1 MQKYVRLVLVVSI
14 CCFIAISL
22 IPTRALKVKQYQSPA
37 AEDNKN
43 TLSIKTHTMSDS
55 IIVELF
61 FPQPT
66 IIDSQNYHSV
76 EMQDLLRFG
85 APGEPVLPFKTIKVL
100 IPQGKE
106 FQRIDVAH
114 GNKKL
119 LEGKFNVE
127 YGKTAIP
134 ISSKTSIADRQ
145 NQEIYSSSDPFPSAL
160 FSQASE
166 QYVRGY
172 RILLLTLHPV
182 QYIPKTGELSYFETM
197 TVTINLKETSK
208 TSPWLRN
215 LPKDRMTVQEIA
227 DNPEAAETYTITT
240 TQLRPLSVNSSESYD
255 YVIITDSTLNS
266 SFQPLIDWKILKGLN
281 ATTVLVEDILSDPDY
296 YGNGLFGDGSQF
308 NDTAA
313 RIRNFIR
320 DAYYNWETEY
330 VLLGGDIGIIP
341 KRGTYGFVA
350 TDPITVDYSIPC
362 DMYYGAL
369 DGSWDNDNDTIFG
382 EGVYSEGSESPQNGT
397 AGEEADFFAEVYI
410 GRAPVTSPVQ
420 VENFVNKTLW
430 YEQASDDSYFRKAVM
445 IGEKLDDET
454 QGANSKDL
462 VSDEIPQYTTTRLY
476 ERDGSYS
483 RSAVID
489 AINSGTHILNHDG
502 HTNPDIMMELTR
514 DDVDTLITNTEY
526 FFGYSIGCHA
536 AAFDGD
542 SVIEHFIYNPHG
554 AFAFVGNSRYGWYSP
569 GTTFGTG
576 DQFDRAFFNVLNN
589 TVRNLGKT
597 LQFSKEGFA
606 GSTSN
611 SVRWTYFE
619 LNLLGDPETELV
631 TEIMAPTAHFQT
643 NPTAERL
650 SPPILLGVVNITGV
664 ARRGTAAGTTFSN
677 FTIEFYRSG
686 QWHSDGISL
695 LNNGHDETTNDMLA
709 IWDTNVVSPGTVDL
723 RLTVKDENGTIGEDR
738 WRVRVEELPAIR
750 VLPKLTETQEGLT
763 FTVSVMITDPV
774 NLFGLDFHMSWN
786 TTLVDYVSHA
796 LYIPV
801 EDYWWGI
808 LYSPVTI
815 TKDNV
820 NQTAG
825 TYWVAAESTSSTPF
839 NKDGTVFDMTFQAI
853 ATGACNLEIYSTNLT
868 EKDGTPITHKI
879 ADGVVEIAP
888 GVHDVA
894 VTGISLVDTVVGEE
908 YQARIRVTV
917 ANEGTYAENFN
928 ITVYANGTLIN
939 TTQIALSPL
948 NSTTITVIWD
958 TTGWMKGNYTISAN
972 ATSVLGETDMADNTM
987 VNGTIIITI
996 VGDVDGDRDVD
1007 IYDIVRMAG
1016 IYGVSQPDPRY
1027 DPNCDI
1033 DGDGDIDIYDIVAA
1047 AGNYGQGT

>member
-22 IPTRALKVKQYQSPA
+22 IPTRALKVKQYQSPTV
-37 AEDNKN
+37 EENDNA
-43 TLSIKTHTMSDS
+43 LSIKSYTMPDS

-61 FPQPT
+61 FPQPSIT
-66 IIDSQNYHSV
+66 DSQNHHSV

-106 FQRIDVAH
+106 FQRIDVTH
-114 GNKKL
+114 GNRRL
-119 LEGKFNVE
+119 LKGKFNVE
-127 YGKTAIP
+127 YGKTPIP
-134 ISSKTSIADRQ
+134 ISSKISIVDRQ
-145 NQEIYSSSDPFPSAL
+145 NQKIYGSSDPFPSAL
-160 FSQASE
+160 FSQVSE
-166 QYVRGY
+166 QYIQGY
-172 RILLLTLHPV
+172 RILLLTLHPI
-182 QYIPKTGELSYFETM
+182 QYIPKMGELSYFETM

-208 TSPWLRN
+208 ASPWLRN
-215 LPKDRMTVQEIA
+215 LPKDKMTVQEIV
-227 DNPEAAETYTITT
+227 DNPEAAETYTTMT
-240 TQLRPLSVNSSESYD
+240 TQLRPLSVNASESYD
-255 YVIITDSTLNS
+255 YIIITDSTLNS
-266 SFQPLIDWKILKGLN
+266 SFQPLIDWKILKGLT
-281 ATTVLVEDILSDPDY
+281 ATTVLVEDILSDSDY

-350 TDPITVDYSIPC
+350 TAPITVDRNIPC

-369 DGSWDNDNDTIFG
+369 DGSWDNDNDNIFG
-382 EGVYSEGSESPQNGT
+382 EGVYSEDSESPENGT
-397 AGEEADFFAEVYI
+397 AGEEADWFAEVYI
-410 GRAPVTSPVQ
+410 GRAPVTTPVQ
-420 VENFVNKTLW
+420 VGNFVNKTLW
-430 YEQASDDSYFRKAVM
+430 YEQTSDDSYFRKAVM

-454 QGANSKDL
+454 QAANSKDL
-462 VSDEIPQYTTTRLY
+462 VSNEIPQYTTKRLY
-476 ERDGSYS
+476 QRDGSYS
-483 RSAVID
+483 RSTVIN

-502 HTNPDIMMELTR
+502 HTNADIMMELTR
-514 DDVDTLITNTEY
+514 NDVDTIITNTEY
-526 FFGYSIGCHA
+526 FFGYSVGCYA
-536 AAFDGD
+536 AAFEVD
-542 SVIEHFIYNPHG
+542 SVIEHFVYGPHG
-554 AFAFVGNSRYGWYSP
+554 AFAFVGNSRYGWYMP
-569 GTTFGTG
+569 GTIYGTG
-576 DQFDRAFFNVLNN
+576 DQFDKAFFNVLNN

-631 TEIMAPTAHFQT
+631 TEIMTPTAHFQT

-650 SPPILLGVVNITGV
+650 SPPTLIDVVNITGT
-664 ARRGTAAGTTFSN
+664 ARRGTAAGATFSN

-695 LNNGHDETTNDMLA
+695 LNNGQNETTNDMLA
-709 IWDTNVVSPGTVDL
+709 IWDTNVVSPGIVDL
-723 RLTVKDENGTIGEDR
+723 RLTVKDENGTIGEDK
-738 WRVRVEELPAIR
+738 WRVRVEELTAIR
-750 VLPKLTETQEGLT
+750 VIPKLTETQEGLT
-763 FTVSVMITDPV
+763 FTVSVKITDPE
-774 NLFGLDFHMSWN
+774 NLFGLDFHVSWN
-786 TTLVDYVSHA
+786 ATLVDYVSHA

-825 TYWVAAESTSSTPF
+825 TYWVAAKSTSSTPF
-839 NKDGTVFDMTFQAI
+839 NKDGIVFNMTFQAK
-853 ATGACNLEIYSTNLT
+853 ASGTCNLEIYSTNLT

-879 ADGVVEIAP
+879 VDGVVEIAP

-894 VTGISLVDTVVGEE
+894 ITDISLTDTVVGEE
-908 YQARIRVTV
+908 CHARIKVTV
-917 ANEGTYAENFN
+917 ANEGTYTENFN
-928 ITVYANGTLIN
+928 ITVYANGTLAN
-939 TTQIALSPL
+939 TIQIALSAL

-987 VNGTIIITI
+987 VDGTIIITI

-1016 IYGVSQPDPRY
+1016 VYGVSQPDPRY